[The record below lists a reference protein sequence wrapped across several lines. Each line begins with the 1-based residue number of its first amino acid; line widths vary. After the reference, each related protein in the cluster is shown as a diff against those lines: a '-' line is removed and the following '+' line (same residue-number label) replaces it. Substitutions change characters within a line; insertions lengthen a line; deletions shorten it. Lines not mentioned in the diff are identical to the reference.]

1 MQLKSFNVTGTGATL
16 AIADAA
22 LGVPKMCKWFQFL
35 NVDGAVLTIG
45 GSDVDA
51 THGYPIT
58 ATGANF
64 QPPMSQ
70 SMEFYDLEATYFFL
84 TTSANGVLLC
94 AV

>member
-1 MQLKSFNVTGTGATL
+1 MQLKSFNLVGTGAAL

-22 LGVPKMCKWFQFL
+22 LGIPKLCKWFQFL
-35 NVDGAVLTIG
+35 NVDGTLTIG
-45 GSDVDA
+45 SEDVDA

-70 SMEFYDLEATYFFL
+70 SMEFYDLERTYFFL
-84 TTSANGVLLC
+84 STAANGVLLC